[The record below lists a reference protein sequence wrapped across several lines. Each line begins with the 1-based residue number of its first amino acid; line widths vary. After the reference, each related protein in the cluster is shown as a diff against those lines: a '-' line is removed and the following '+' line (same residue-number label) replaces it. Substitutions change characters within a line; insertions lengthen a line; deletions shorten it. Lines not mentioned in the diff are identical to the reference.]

1 MDMFGYVVMG
11 LTTTVSTTM
20 QRNVFIMT
28 TTRENCTRFC
38 SRIGGD
44 TFIKPLLICGQQLQT
59 AFEHLVDQSSL
70 HGQPLHSDIVDTLH
84 TADGSQFPVEEYL
97 CRSKGWQLSH
107 TRTGLAEEG
116 RGILLSEHSLQNMSP
131 QFRQWCCESN
141 IIDLISNRIQDI
153 LQFCIHPC
161 IKLYKFSLDLH
172 IYM

>member
-70 HGQPLHSDIVDTLH
+70 HGSHYIQTLLTHFIQQMALSSPLKSIFVGVR
-84 TADGSQFPVEEYL
+84 DGSYHI
-97 CRSKGWQLSH
+97 RA
-107 TRTGLAEEG
+107 LAWLRKAEASYCLNTHCK
-116 RGILLSEHSLQNMSP
+116 I
-131 QFRQWCCESN
+131 C
-141 IIDLISNRIQDI
+141 
-153 LQFCIHPC
+153 
-161 IKLYKFSLDLH
+161 LH
-172 IYM
+172 NSDSGAVKVK